1 MNNENI
7 KAIVTN
13 ILKAI
18 AGKKAD
24 KVLQSIEEHPNGIL
38 VYLSHG
44 LTLGDALDVQDEIK
58 KAGLQIPEQMG
69 NAVIYVTASNA

>member
-1 MNNENI
+1 MNNANI

-13 ILKAI
+13 ILKAV

-24 KVLQSIEEHPNGIL
+24 KVLQSIEERPNGIL

-69 NAVIYVTASNA
+69 NAVIYVTA